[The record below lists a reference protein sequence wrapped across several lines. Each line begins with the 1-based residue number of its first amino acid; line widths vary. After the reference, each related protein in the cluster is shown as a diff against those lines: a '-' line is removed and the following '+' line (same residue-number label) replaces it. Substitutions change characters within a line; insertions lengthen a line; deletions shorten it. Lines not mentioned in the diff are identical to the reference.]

1 MTENAGRAPIW
12 VRVLFVV
19 LALAAW
25 FATQRLIGQREAQ
38 PGAIYDSVHVWLEV
52 PHRYLQE
59 NPAAARGLLIVSS
72 AVIDAVGI
80 FLLLRSILG
89 PTVRPFLGL
98 LILFAMRQICQL
110 LCALEPPHGMI
121 WYDPGFPTLLVTY
134 GVATDFFFSGHTGLA
149 VLGAVELVRMGTS
162 PEGKRRWLA
171 LGIAIAVFE
180 ATTVLV
186 LRAHYTMDVFTGAV
200 VARYASMLAARISP
214 SCDRLLGKL
223 SRRQAGNSSRVAGP

>member
-1 MTENAGRAPIW
+1 MADLGASTVRCRCTGSVVCNTAADRA
-12 VRVLFVV
+12 
-19 LALAAW
+19 
-25 FATQRLIGQREAQ
+25 REAQ

-52 PHRYLQE
+52 PHQYTAGTS
-59 NPAAARGLLIVSS
+59 AAASGLLIVSS
-72 AVIDAVGI
+72 AVIDSLGI

-162 PEGKRRWLA
+162 PQGKRRWLA

-200 VARYASMLAARISP
+200 VARYASILASRISP
-214 SCDRLLGKL
+214 PATDSWTTFPSPGGQFLPGRG
-223 SRRQAGNSSRVAGP
+223 S

>member
-1 MTENAGRAPIW
+1 
-12 VRVLFVV
+12 
-19 LALAAW
+19 
-25 FATQRLIGQREAQ
+25 
-38 PGAIYDSVHVWLEV
+38 
-52 PHRYLQE
+52 
-59 NPAAARGLLIVSS
+59 
-72 AVIDAVGI
+72 
-80 FLLLRSILG
+80 
-89 PTVRPFLGL
+89 
-98 LILFAMRQICQL
+98 
-110 LCALEPPHGMI
+110 MI

-162 PEGKRRWLA
+162 PQGKRRWLA

-214 SCDRLLGKL
+214 SCDRFLGKL